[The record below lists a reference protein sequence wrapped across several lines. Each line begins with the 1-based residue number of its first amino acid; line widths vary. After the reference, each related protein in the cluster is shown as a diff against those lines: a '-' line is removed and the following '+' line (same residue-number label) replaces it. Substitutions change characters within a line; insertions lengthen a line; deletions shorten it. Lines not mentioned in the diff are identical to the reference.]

1 MVQNSGMSERINL
14 NNTDLQLSSLC
25 LGGNV
30 FGWSADEAQSH
41 EVISEFV
48 DAGGN
53 FIDTADVYS
62 EWAPGNQ
69 GGESESVIGNWAMRS
84 GRRADII
91 IATKVSKLSS
101 RPGLTASN
109 IVAAADDSLRRLN
122 TDYIDLYYAHAD
134 DQSVSLVETLTAFD
148 SLVKAGK
155 VRYIAA
161 SNYSGARLKEALA
174 VSRDLG
180 LSSYVALQNEYN
192 LVSRFEYEA
201 DAAPVLA
208 ETGLQGIPYYS
219 LAAGFLTGKYQPGV
233 TVDSKRSQGAE
244 GYANEKGYKVLAV
257 VESIAASRQVTPS
270 AIALAWLRA
279 QPTVAVPIA
288 SARTVEQL
296 RSIMVEV
303 ELDATELMA
312 LDDAGV

>member
-1 MVQNSGMSERINL
+1 V
-14 NNTDLQLSSLC
+14 LSS
-25 LGGNV
+25 
-30 FGWSADEAQSH
+30 
-41 EVISEFV
+41 FV
-48 DAGGN
+48 DGGGN

-69 GGESESVIGNWAMRS
+69 GGESESVIGNWVAKT
-84 GRRADII
+84 GRREDII
-91 IATKVSKLSS
+91 IATKVSKLST
-101 RPGLTASN
+101 RPGLSAAN
-109 IVAAADDSLRRLN
+109 IVAAADDSLRRLK

-134 DQSVSLVETLTAFD
+134 DPSVSLVETMTAFD
-148 SLVKAGK
+148 SLVKSGK
-155 VRYIAA
+155 VRYVAA

-180 LSSYVALQNEYN
+180 LTSYVALQNEYN

-208 ETGLQGIPYYS
+208 ETGLQGIPYFA

-233 TVDSKRSQGAE
+233 SVDSKRADGASS
-244 GYANEKGYKVLAV
+244 YANESSYKVLAV
-257 VESIAASRQVTPS
+257 VESIATSRQVTPS

-288 SARTVEQL
+288 SARTVDQL
-296 RSIMVEV
+296 KSIMVEV

-312 LDDAGV
+312 LDSAVA

>member
-1 MVQNSGMSERINL
+1 MVQNSVMSGLIKV
-14 NNTDLQLSSLC
+14 NNTDLNVSALC

-30 FGWSADEAQSH
+30 FGWTADEAQSH
-41 EVISEFV
+41 EVIGAFV

-69 GGESESVIGNWAMRS
+69 GGESESVIGNWAVKT
-84 GRRADII
+84 GRRADLV

-101 RPGLTASN
+101 RPGLSASN
-109 IVAAADDSLRRLN
+109 IIAAAEDSLRRLN

-134 DQSVSLVETLTAFD
+134 DPEVSLVETLTAFD

-155 VRYIAA
+155 VRYVAA
-161 SNYSGARLKEALA
+161 SNYTGARLKEALA
-174 VSRDLG
+174 VSKDLG
-180 LSSYVALQNEYN
+180 LTSYVALQNEYN
-192 LVSRFEYEA
+192 LVSRFDYES
-201 DAAPVLA
+201 DVAPVLA
-208 ETGLQGIPYYS
+208 ETGLQGIPYFS

-233 TVDSKRSQGAE
+233 AVDSQRAEGAS
-244 GYANEKGYKVLAV
+244 GYANEKSYRVLAV
-257 VESIAASRQVTPS
+257 VESLAASRQVSPA

-296 RSIMVEV
+296 KSIMVEV
-303 ELDATELMA
+303 ELDANELMA

>member
-1 MVQNSGMSERINL
+1 MSQL
-14 NNTDLQLSSLC
+14 VSLANTDLQLSSLC

-30 FGWSADEAQSH
+30 FGWSADEPQSH
-41 EVISEFV
+41 DVISAFV
-48 DAGGN
+48 DGGGN

-69 GGESESVIGNWAMRS
+69 GGESESVIGNWCVKT
-84 GRRADII
+84 GRRADLI

-101 RPGLTASN
+101 RPGLSASN
-109 IVAAADDSLRRLN
+109 IVAAAEDSLRRLN

-134 DQSVSLVETLTAFD
+134 DPSVSMVETLTAFD
-148 SLVKAGK
+148 SLVKSGK
-155 VRYIAA
+155 VRYVAA

-174 VSRDLG
+174 VSNDLG
-180 LSSYVALQNEYN
+180 LTSYVALQNEYN

-201 DAAPVLA
+201 DVAPVLA
-208 ETGLQGIPYYS
+208 ETGLQGIPYFS

-233 TVDSKRSQGAE
+233 SVDSKRAQGASN
-244 GYANEKGYKVLAV
+244 YATDKSYGVLEV
-257 VESIAASRQVTPS
+257 VKLIAASRQVTLA

-296 RSIMVEV
+296 AEIMVEV
-303 ELDATELMA
+303 QLDANELMT
-312 LDDAGV
+312 LDDASA